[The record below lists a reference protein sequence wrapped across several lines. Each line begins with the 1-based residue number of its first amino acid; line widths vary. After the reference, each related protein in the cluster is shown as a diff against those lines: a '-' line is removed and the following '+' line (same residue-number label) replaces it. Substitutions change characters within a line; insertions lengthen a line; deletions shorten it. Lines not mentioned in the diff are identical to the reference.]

1 MATQIIT
8 SDEQLRR
15 YLPNAFATVEG
26 EAPFFEKVLPWLEA
40 AERWLSLQF
49 IGDEFAGALIAMEE
63 NEPLKMTA
71 CSVVAHEALMR
82 AVPSLDLV
90 LTPNGFGIVSNS
102 NVAPASRDRVTRLVK
117 SLEESRDIAIS
128 QMLQYLFQNEQ
139 WCATSKRRWF
149 TATLFPNI
157 DLAELY
163 GITERRW
170 ANYLSLRLRA
180 VDIEQRIAEE
190 FISTAQMDVLRNE
203 VIGIDWSFS
212 LHDRLHMQVIEQLR
226 SIEVSALQGNALNI
240 QALRDIVDLMRK
252 NEEIFPEFASS
263 DTAKLFTPP
272 IFENKKKANG
282 YWF

>member
-40 AERWLSLQF
+40 AERWLLMQF
-49 IGDEFAGALIAMEE
+49 IGDEFAGALIDMEE

-157 DLAELY
+157 DLAELC
-163 GITERRW
+163 GVTERRW

-190 FISTAQMDVLRNE
+190 RNE
-203 VIGIDWSFS
+203 VIGINWSFS

-240 QALRDIVDLMRK
+240 QALRDIVDMMRK
-252 NEEIFPEFASS
+252 NEKIFPEFAAS